1 MKSLQDF
8 YVEQGICR
16 TELSERLELPEALLQ
31 AEEEAPVPSEAIQ
44 QAITVDF
51 GLEENWFTAESAA
64 PICYKDSKP
73 IYDRAQLKGYF
84 FKVSLVWRFLVA
96 LVVTAPFV
104 LTGIVGLVDFFV
116 QFHAGTEIAEPF
128 FHNETFIKAELI
140 VSSLML
146 ILPAF
151 SGIFLTKHITK
162 KTGLQGDL
170 KKYKYFYWFLPD
182 IITAPFLTVTTTLM
196 QTQTMQNQL
205 FIQQGITSLVSFC
218 MFFLSALLCAELLD
232 AATTEDTTK
241 RQRALRLF
249 GGFAAAA
256 SLLSFSVTCIRF
268 AVFQEDTANAL
279 YWIKI
284 VLETLLTVVAA
295 VCIGFAPVKSQKSET
310 VILKVLPIAAM
321 IIDIPFTVLQV
332 LM

>member
-16 TELSERLELPEALLQ
+16 TELSERLALPEALLQ

-84 FKVSLVWRFLVA
+84 FKVSLVWQFVVA
-96 LVVTAPFV
+96 LVVTAPFMI
-104 LTGIVGLVDFFV
+104 TSIVGLFDFFI

-146 ILPAF
+146 IVPAF
-151 SGIFLTKHITK
+151 SGIFLAKHITK

-170 KKYKYFYWFLPD
+170 KKYQYLYWFLPN
-182 IITAPFLTVTTTLM
+182 IIGTPLFAVTSVLM
-196 QTQTMQNQL
+196 QIQTMQNQL
-205 FIQQGITSLVSFC
+205 LLV
-218 MFFLSALLCAELLD
+218 
-232 AATTEDTTK
+232 
-241 RQRALRLF
+241 
-249 GGFAAAA
+249 
-256 SLLSFSVTCIRF
+256 
-268 AVFQEDTANAL
+268 
-279 YWIKI
+279 
-284 VLETLLTVVAA
+284 
-295 VCIGFAPVKSQKSET
+295 
-310 VILKVLPIAAM
+310 
-321 IIDIPFTVLQV
+321 
-332 LM
+332 